1 MISCNQYDYI
11 EIVCLYRYPIALK
24 LKSGETINGIALDT
38 TRDAKKRECIKLT
51 YQDGPNTGA
60 DVREDDDANNGL
72 ALTQLI
78 ILDDI
83 ASLHVCID
91 NPHFQSVEFN

>member
-24 LKSGETINGIALDT
+24 LKSGETISGIALDT
-38 TRDAKKRECIKLT
+38 ARDSKKRECIKLT
-51 YQDGPNTGA
+51 YQDSPNTDA
-60 DVREDDDANNGL
+60 DDSEDDGVNNDL
-72 ALTQLI
+72 AVTQLI

-83 ASLHVCID
+83 ASIHVCID
-91 NPHFQSVEFN
+91 NPHFQSVEFK